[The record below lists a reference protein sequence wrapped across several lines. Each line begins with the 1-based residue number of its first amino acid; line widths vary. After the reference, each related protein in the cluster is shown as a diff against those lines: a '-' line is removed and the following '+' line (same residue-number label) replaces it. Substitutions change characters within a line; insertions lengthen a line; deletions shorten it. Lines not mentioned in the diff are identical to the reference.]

1 MAYGCETGAGE
12 RQMPARQRRQKMRQE
27 NPSRLIAP
35 WKHKAKVLA
44 AFLALCLVTAYTGI
58 GFSA

>member
-1 MAYGCETGAGE
+1 
-12 RQMPARQRRQKMRQE
+12 MRQE